1 MSEKK
6 DVAQKINKNVKKE
19 KNKKENK
26 INNKNIKSRKT
37 KAINFLTPFNAA
49 LIITLVFLFALI
61 IFFNINKYINLKN
74 NERFNIGVVLTE
86 GDDDKYHSGIYMLLG
101 QNKPRYNFTIFD
113 DLEKVKESET
123 NKDIELY
130 IYNDEKNINI
140 SKNNPLIYKNL
151 KLVFRNQ
158 ELFDSKNFDLT
169 NEQFN
174 KLQYS
179 TITTRKHINFNG
191 EESVD
196 NELLD
201 INDIRAIDRLSNF
214 AFILMPIFILPFL
227 VRPVY
232 ELIEN
237 KKLDKKKDKKK
248 DNKKDEKKSTKKDK
262 KKESKKKEAK
272 KVEKVLKDDKKKK
285 EKNEKKV
292 KDDKKKKEDK
302 KSKSVKEE
310 IKEEKVKEKSDNKKK
325 VESKKTETKNK
336 EEKESKKETSKV
348 KQEDTKKKTSKDKK

>member
-37 KAINFLTPFNAA
+37 KAINFLTPFNAV

-86 GDDDKYHSGIYMLLG
+86 EDDDKYHSGIYMLLG

-113 DLEKVKESET
+113 DLEKAKESET

-158 ELFDSKNFDLT
+158 ELFDSENFDLT

-214 AFILMPIFILPFL
+214 AFILMPIFILSFL
-227 VRPVY
+227 VRPAY

-237 KKLDKKKDKKK
+237 KKLNKKK
-248 DNKKDEKKSTKKDK
+248 DNKKDEKKTTKKDK
-262 KKESKKKEAK
+262 KKESKKKEVK
-272 KVEKVLKDDKKKK
+272 KVEKVVKDDKKKK
-285 EKNEKKV
+285 EKNEKKI

-310 IKEEKVKEKSDNKKK
+310 IKEEKIKEKSDNKKK
-325 VESKKTETKNK
+325 AESKKTETKNKK